1 MASAAQTIANRLNA
15 QKSTGPR
22 TPEGKAVVSQN
33 AVKHGLLAEQVVLLQ
48 FERVQSFRFLQER
61 ASDYSDIYELV
72 CQEAGEDAFE
82 FISRIHRG
90 PGRECTDNLRIIC
103 SALTCIELDR

>member
-1 MASAAQTIANRLNA
+1 MASAAQTSANRLNA

-33 AVKHGLLAEQVVLLQ
+33 AVKHGLLAQQVVLLQ
-48 FERVQSFRFLQER
+48 FEKVQSFRFAQER
-61 ASDYSDIYELV
+61 ASDYSDLYELV

-82 FISRIHRG
+82 FVSRIRQ
-90 PGRECTDNLRIIC
+90 PGRERTDSMQITC
-103 SALTCIELDR
+103 SSLTCIELDR